1 MSVAQPARALI
12 DSSVNFLQPKIRNV
26 RSSGSVATAV
36 TASSVSFSQFRTL
49 SEVRDGQPAAMAL
62 IDSSVRFLHRETLS
76 ESKEL
81 QLVPMAVIDSS
92 VRNLQSATLSE
103 VRDGQLV
110 PTAFIDSSVRSL
122 PQCAR
127 LSDRSEHEAIAL
139 IASSVRFLQ
148 PETLTE
154 VSMQPLLAMV
164 CKASSV
170 RFPQPETSS
179 EVSKEQSTIA
189 LIDSSVSFEQPA
201 TLSEVSEVQPERMAL
216 NDSSVS
222 KGLSETSSKAVAVIP
237 FDLSPSALLD
247 NAIRTLP
254 TKPATGRATAKIK
267 RRLSC
272 IKCDRKPSFQER
284 GVYYAE
290 QNTTVEL

>member
-1 MSVAQPARALI
+1 MATAVRA
-12 DSSVNFLQPKIRNV
+12 SSVN
-26 RSSGSVATAV
+26 
-36 TASSVSFSQFRTL
+36 FSQFRTL
-49 SEVRDGQPAAMAL
+49 SEVRDGQPSTMAL
-62 IDSSVRFLHRETLS
+62 IDSSVRFLHRETSS
-76 ESKEL
+76 EVKEP
-81 QLVPMAVIDSS
+81 QPVPMIFIDSS
-92 VRNLQSATLSE
+92 VRNLQSATLSD

-110 PTAFIDSSVRSL
+110 PTAFIDSSVRSF
-122 PQCAR
+122 PQYAT

-148 PETLTE
+148 LETLTE

-222 KGLSETSSKAVAVIP
+222 KGLSETSSEAVTVVIS

-254 TKPATGRATAKIK
+254 TKPETGRATAKTK

-272 IKCDRKPSFQER
+272 IKCDRKAGFQER
-284 GVYYAE
+284 WIYYEE
-290 QNTTVEL
+290 QNTSVEL